1 MITDAVRS
9 ANDITE
15 DLDRSQGHPDVFIDL
30 FTAFETWHHALLKL
44 KLIYVSMLR
53 NNLA

>member
-9 ANDITE
+9 VNDFTE
-15 DLDRSQGHPDVFIDL
+15 DLHRIQGHPDLFIDL

-44 KLIYVSMLR
+44 KLIYV
-53 NNLA
+53 